1 MPELQLLQEPLERLL
16 QELGA
21 YGFLGLK
28 KHKPAFLKHIA
39 NGLENLLI
47 AIDNADGLETLNDL
61 ATECETILA
70 RKKY

>member
-1 MPELQLLQEPLERLL
+1 VLFTHGFQA
-16 QELGA
+16 LGA

-28 KHKPAFLKHIA
+28 KNKPAFLHHIA

-47 AIDNADGLETLNDL
+47 AVDNVSGLETLNDL

-70 RKKY
+70 RTNYLKNK